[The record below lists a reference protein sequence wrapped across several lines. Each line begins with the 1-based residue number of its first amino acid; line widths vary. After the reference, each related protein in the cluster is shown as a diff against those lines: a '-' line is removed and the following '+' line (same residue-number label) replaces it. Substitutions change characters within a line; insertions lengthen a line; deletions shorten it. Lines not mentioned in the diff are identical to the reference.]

1 MVWQTPH
8 GPATLSPARYSP
20 LVSVQP
26 QLSAL
31 CVTSRSTLRE
41 AIEAIEAGGAS
52 IALVLDEAEHLVG
65 TLTDG
70 DIRRAMLSGA
80 TLESLIV
87 SYVTSDFIAVRP
99 DLDRAAVLDLM
110 QARHISQIPITDGA
124 RRLIGLHL
132 LRDMMSVQE
141 RPNAAVIMA
150 GGRGTR
156 LHPYTATIP
165 KPMVEVAHRPI
176 LERIVLHL
184 VGGGIRTIFLAVNH
198 MADVIEGY
206 FRDGADFGC
215 SIDYLREDPASPL
228 GTAGALRLLPEVG
241 AWRAHPLIVMNGDL
255 LTDFN
260 VGELLA
266 AHEVAHAMLTVG
278 ITDYA
283 HQVPFGV
290 VALKDGRLLSL
301 SEKPV
306 VTWTVNAGIYALD
319 LALIARIPRS
329 GDYLMTQLVDACL
342 ARGEYVHTHPVGT
355 GWNDIGRPADLRRVR
370 GEEGLVE

>member
-1 MVWQTPH
+1 M
-8 GPATLSPARYSP
+8 LSPARYSR

-31 CVTSRSTLRE
+31 CVTSGSTLRE
-41 AIEAIEAGGAS
+41 AIEAIEAGGAA
-52 IALVLDEAEHLVG
+52 IALVVDEAERLVG

-80 TLESLIV
+80 TLESPID
-87 SYVTSDFIAVRP
+87 SYVTSDYIAVRP

-124 RRLIGLHL
+124 QRLIGLHL
-132 LRDMMSVQE
+132 LRDMLTVQE
-141 RPNAAVIMA
+141 CPNAAVIMA

-156 LHPYTATIP
+156 LRPYTATIP

-198 MADVIEGY
+198 MADLIEGY

-215 SIDYLREDPASPL
+215 SIDYLREDPDKPL
-228 GTAGALRLLPEVG
+228 GTAGALRLLPEMG
-241 AWRAHPLIVMNGDL
+241 AWRAHPLLVMNGDL

-266 AHEVAHAMLTVG
+266 AHGAAHATLTVG
-278 ITDYA
+278 VTDYA
-283 HQVPFGV
+283 HQVPFGL
-290 VALKDGRLLSL
+290 VALEDDRLLSIR
-301 SEKPV
+301 EKPV
-306 VTWTVNAGIYALD
+306 VSWTVNAGIYALD
-319 LALIARIPRS
+319 PALLARIPRS

-342 ARGEYVHTHPVGT
+342 ARGEHVHTHPVGT
-355 GWNDIGRPADLRRVR
+355 GWSDIGRPADLHRVR
-370 GEEGLVE
+370 GEEGLFE

>member
-1 MVWQTPH
+1 MVWQRPH
-8 GPATLSPARYSP
+8 ELAKLSPARYSP
-20 LVSVQP
+20 LNSVQP
-26 QLSAL
+26 QLSTL

-41 AIEAIEAGGAS
+41 AIEAIEAGGAA

-80 TLESLIV
+80 TLESPIV
-87 SYVTSDFIAVRP
+87 GYVTSDFIAVRP

-110 QARHISQIPITDGA
+110 QARHISQIPVTDGA

-132 LRDMMSVQE
+132 LRDLMSAQE

-156 LHPYTATIP
+156 LYPYTATIP

-198 MADVIEGY
+198 MANVIEGY

-215 SIDYLREDPASPL
+215 SIDYLREDPGNPL

-241 AWRAHPLIVMNGDL
+241 GWRAHPLLVMNGDL

-266 AHEVAHAMLTVG
+266 AHEAANTLLTVG

-283 HQVPFGV
+283 HQIPFGM

-306 VTWTVNAGIYALD
+306 VTWTVSAGIYILD
-319 LALIARIPRS
+319 PALIARIPRS
-329 GDYLMTQLVDACL
+329 CDYLMTQLVDACL
-342 ARGEYVHTHPVGT
+342 SRGEYVHTHAVGA
-355 GWNDIGRPADLRRVR
+355 GWNDIGRPSDLHRAR
-370 GEEGLVE
+370 GEEGLFE

>member
-1 MVWQTPH
+1 
-8 GPATLSPARYSP
+8 
-20 LVSVQP
+20 
-26 QLSAL
+26 
-31 CVTSRSTLRE
+31 
-41 AIEAIEAGGAS
+41 
-52 IALVLDEAEHLVG
+52 
-65 TLTDG
+65 
-70 DIRRAMLSGA
+70 
-80 TLESLIV
+80 
-87 SYVTSDFIAVRP
+87 
-99 DLDRAAVLDLM
+99 
-110 QARHISQIPITDGA
+110 
-124 RRLIGLHL
+124 
-132 LRDMMSVQE
+132 
-141 RPNAAVIMA
+141 
-150 GGRGTR
+150 
-156 LHPYTATIP
+156 
-165 KPMVEVAHRPI
+165 
-176 LERIVLHL
+176 

-215 SIDYLREDPASPL
+215 SIDYLREDPANPL

-266 AHEVAHAMLTVG
+266 AHGAAHAMLTVG

-283 HQVPFGV
+283 HQVPFGM

-319 LALIARIPRS
+319 LALMARIPRS

-370 GEEGLVE
+370 GEEGLFE